1 MPRKHQ
7 KYRILYLET
16 QLDKNID
23 SKRTQVSFMK
33 ELIANL
39 TPEDFEVITK
49 EVHSREDLNKFL
61 SYARRDPKIL
71 YIHFGGHGLAK
82 RGLCS
87 IVLTKNEKI
96 NLKHKR
102 NLELFKNLP
111 NKTISFSCCQIGS
124 NTETI
129 NNILKISKADAIF
142 GYSRD
147 VLDSQAI
154 IIESL
159 FYHYCCASEVR
170 YTFETIYEKIKF
182 AADVLNIDTAKEPLA
197 DPLFVGYFG

>member
-7 KYRILYLET
+7 KLKILYLET

-23 SKRTQVSFMK
+23 SKRTQVKFME
-33 ELIANL
+33 ELISNL
-39 TPEDFEVITK
+39 TPEDFEIITK
-49 EVHSREDLNKFL
+49 EVHSREDLKKFL
-61 SYARRDPKIL
+61 SYARRDPKIFC
-71 YIHFGGHGLAK
+71 IHFGGHGFAK

-96 NLKHKR
+96 NLKHKK

-111 NKTISFSCCQIGS
+111 NKILFFSCCQIGS
-124 NTETI
+124 DNETI
-129 NNILKISKADAIF
+129 NKILKISKADGVF
-142 GYSRD
+142 GYSRN

-159 FYHYCCASEVR
+159 FYHYCCTSEVER
-170 YTFETIYEKIKF
+170 TYNTIYEKIKF
-182 AADVLNIDTAKEPLA
+182 ATDFLDIDTAKEPLS